1 VAGLIPQRWGTRVA
15 VGADALRAALR
26 LGALFGDGDQ
36 RPVLLDAA
44 GGRLRLLAAEGEA
57 GTAETALTDAAIE
70 GADAAIMLDAPLI
83 AGLLDAVPKSA
94 CLVLTW
100 DGPGAALTIREQ
112 GRDAADLWLA
122 MPLVLDAAL
131 HRRAID
137 TRDGAEAAAE
147 LQVAA

>member
-1 VAGLIPQRWGTRVA
+1 
-15 VGADALRAALR
+15 
-26 LGALFGDGDQ
+26 
-36 RPVLLDAA
+36 
-44 GGRLRLLAAEGEA
+44 
-57 GTAETALTDAAIE
+57 
-70 GADAAIMLDAPLI
+70 MLDAPLI

-94 CLVLTW
+94 RLVLTW

-122 MPLVLDAAL
+122 MPLVLDAEL
-131 HRRAID
+131 HRRAIA